1 MIKGE
6 KIMQQ
11 FHFDVGL
18 ELGTTNIKMYFKNN
32 KNPLI
37 IPSVIAIKRKTK
49 EIVGVG
55 KTAYNMLG
63 KTPKKIEVKKT
74 ISKGV
79 VVEPF
84 LNKILI
90 KEILSKNIVKFFK
103 KPKICLCCHSF
114 MTDLERLTFK
124 NSIFSLNDE
133 NVQLIE
139 ESLASAIG
147 LNLNFS
153 NKENLIIVNI
163 GGGTTDITILNYNN
177 VVANNSVQI
186 GTEQIDE
193 IIKKN
198 LVNNHNLLIGSLTAE
213 KIKKQAATLF
223 TPKEE
228 LNFKVKGKDKIT
240 GLPKTLEISQKELC
254 NGIKTPVTKIVQN
267 IYDMLYKSSTKLTP
281 NIEKVR
287 IILTG
292 GGALIPGFRELI
304 SEKTKLK
311 TLIAKKPL
319 QCAAFGALNS
329 SNYFIDSYSKFS
341 LSS

>member
-1 MIKGE
+1 
-6 KIMQQ
+6 MQQ
-11 FHFDVGL
+11 FNFDIGL
-18 ELGTTNIKMYFKNN
+18 EFGTTNIKIYFKNK

-49 EIVGVG
+49 EVLGVG
-55 KTAYNMLG
+55 KIAYNMLG
-63 KTPKKIEVKKT
+63 KTPKKIEVKRT

-79 VVEPF
+79 IVEPF

-90 KEILSKNIVKFFK
+90 KEILSKNTVKFFK

-114 MTDLERLTFK
+114 MTDLEKLTFK

-163 GGGTTDITILNYNN
+163 GGGTTDIIVLNYNN
-177 VVANNSVQI
+177 IVTNSSIQI
-186 GTEQIDE
+186 GAEEIDE

-198 LVNNHNLLIGSLTAE
+198 LVKNHNLLVGSLTAE

-223 TPKEE
+223 TPKEA
-228 LNFKVKGKDKIT
+228 LKFKIKGKDKIT
-240 GLPKTLEISQKELC
+240 GLPKTLELSQKEIC
-254 NGIKTPVTKIVQN
+254 NNIKTPVNKIIQS
-267 IYDMLYKSSTKLTP
+267 IYDILYKGPAKLTT
-281 NIEKVR
+281 NIEKAR

-292 GGALIPGFRELI
+292 GGTLIPGFKELI

-329 SNYFIDSYSKFS
+329 SNFFIDSYSEFS

>member
-1 MIKGE
+1 
-6 KIMQQ
+6 MQQ
-11 FHFDVGL
+11 FNFDIGL
-18 ELGTTNIKMYFKNN
+18 EFGTTNIKIYFKNN
-32 KNPLI
+32 KQALI

-49 EIVGVG
+49 EVLGVG

-63 KTPKKIEVKKT
+63 KTPKKIEVKRT

-79 VVEPF
+79 IVEPF

-90 KEILSKNIVKFFK
+90 KEILSKNTVKFFK

-114 MTDLERLTFK
+114 MTDLEKLTFK

-163 GGGTTDITILNYNN
+163 GGGTTDITVLNYNN
-177 VVANNSVQI
+177 IVANSSIQI
-186 GTEQIDE
+186 GAEQIDE

-198 LVNNHNLLIGSLTAE
+198 LVKNHNILVGSLTAE

-228 LNFKVKGKDKIT
+228 LKFKIKGKDKIT
-240 GLPKTLEISQKELC
+240 GLPKTLELSQKEIC
-254 NGIKTPVTKIVQN
+254 NNIQNPVNKIIQN
-267 IYDMLYKSSTKLTP
+267 IYDMLYKGPAKLTT
-281 NIEKVR
+281 NIDKAR

-292 GGALIPGFRELI
+292 GGTLIPGFKELI

-319 QCAAFGALNS
+319 QCAAFGAFNS
-329 SNYFIDSYSKFS
+329 SNYFIDSYSEFS
-341 LSS
+341 LYS